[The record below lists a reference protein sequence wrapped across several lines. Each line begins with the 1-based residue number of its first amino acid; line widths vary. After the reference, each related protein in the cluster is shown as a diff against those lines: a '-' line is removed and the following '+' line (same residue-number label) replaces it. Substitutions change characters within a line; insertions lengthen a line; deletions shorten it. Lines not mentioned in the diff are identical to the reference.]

1 MYAFRNLPEI
11 YKIAVMLG
19 ARVEVFLESEEKWF
33 SHTEVT
39 GISSDDLYRIVA
51 EDENIL
57 EQAKILVNQLY
68 TKIIFNEYTYMVPN
82 NALKEGNIILM
93 LYGLGIYVQVQKDI
107 TLKVL
112 ERHDAREILE
122 ATGKYPYYSHSET
135 LFYRDK

>member
-1 MYAFRNLPEI
+1 MK
-11 YKIAVMLG
+11 KISL
-19 ARVEVFLESEEKWF
+19 
-33 SHTEVT
+33 
-39 GISSDDLYRIVA
+39 IVLVLLMTVILSCSKKENKITIAATATPHA
-51 EDENIL
+51 EIL
-57 EQAKILVNQLY
+57 EFLKPKLKEKGFDLEI
-68 TKIIFNEYTYMVPN
+68 MVVSDVVIGN

-93 LYGLGIYVQVQKDI
+93 LYGLGVYAQVQKDI